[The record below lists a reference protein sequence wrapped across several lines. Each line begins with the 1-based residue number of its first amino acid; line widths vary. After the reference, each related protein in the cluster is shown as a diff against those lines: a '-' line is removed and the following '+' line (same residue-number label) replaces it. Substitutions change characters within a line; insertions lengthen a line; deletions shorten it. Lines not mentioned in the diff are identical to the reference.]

1 MFGVNA
7 SSRLQN
13 GHSPGWSSYCFTG
26 IAPLHRLHF
35 TITWPVSLARYEMA
49 SSRGRL
55 AMCFSRS
62 IDLCD
67 CRPILPSS
75 MHHLPPIA
83 PFGFVCMGR
92 FVVVLQPALPPLAA
106 SPNHALQPM
115 PPWLSVRVRVFW
127 CQASWLTFL
136 VSRFRR
142 RHFYVHVVVIHFG
155 IFPPRRLQGC
165 FHVHLAQARIFVQRF
180 VMRREHKVFHAEHP
194 AQFCRAFG
202 FFLSFYIS
210 DLDTHNRLTSQCSEG
225 RDCAAVSIRESR
237 VPPSLTS
244 ALGVIATR
252 HPVRARYGRTRF
264 CSVRHPVRCR

>member
-1 MFGVNA
+1 MVDAYYCDSPALGALLPTGYCDWALLIPLFGVNA

-13 GHSPGWSSYCFTG
+13 GQSPGCSSYCFTG

-75 MHHLPPIA
+75 MQHLPSIA

-106 SPNHALQPM
+106 SPNKALEHNCRP
-115 PPWLSVRVRVFW
+115 
-127 CQASWLTFL
+127 ASPIRL
-136 VSRFRR
+136 VL
-142 RHFYVHVVVIHFG
+142 IH
-155 IFPPRRLQGC
+155 
-165 FHVHLAQARIFVQRF
+165 
-180 VMRREHKVFHAEHP
+180 
-194 AQFCRAFG
+194 
-202 FFLSFYIS
+202 SY
-210 DLDTHNRLTSQCSEG
+210 SQCRPRSPSG
-225 RDCAAVSIRESR
+225 GSGSAFSFGDSSRPHSGSVPLGSFSQAQCLCAVS
-237 VPPSLTS
+237 
-244 ALGVIATR
+244 A
-252 HPVRARYGRTRF
+252 F
-264 CSVRHPVRCR
+264 Q